1 MKREANKTLMIGG
14 AVLIA
19 LALGVHAAWADR
31 DKREGGDYDHGQ
43 RESSHGKGGYGHD
56 GRGKGDG
63 HGMGMGMMR
72 GWHASTGHLL
82 RHMLKHEKDLGLKED
97 QVAKLKDMQLTLD
110 KTRIKTE
117 ADIMIAERELRALV
131 EDDKADLAAIEA
143 KLKESETQEIALRLA
158 AIKTRKEA
166 LGLLTP
172 DQRTKLKAAHERMMP
187 QHQMEGGAAGGS
199 MRKDEGKQ

>member
-31 DKREGGDYDHGQ
+31 DKREGGDYDQGQ

-56 GRGKGDG
+56 GRGKGAG

-72 GWHASTGHLL
+72 GWHASTSHLL

-97 QVAKLKDMQLTLD
+97 QV
-110 KTRIKTE
+110 
-117 ADIMIAERELRALV
+117 
-131 EDDKADLAAIEA
+131 
-143 KLKESETQEIALRLA
+143 
-158 AIKTRKEA
+158 
-166 LGLLTP
+166 
-172 DQRTKLKAAHERMMP
+172 
-187 QHQMEGGAAGGS
+187 
-199 MRKDEGKQ
+199 